1 MTEEQGSYTEAQVA
15 AIVASH
21 NLEAWEV
28 FVNSILKELTPSE
41 VSRAVIACAL
51 EHLHEAARANF
62 TFAVQA
68 GKALLAA
75 AVYRSAVWSTV
86 LFDVR
91 GAVAEWCVQA
101 GDEEQAQE
109 LWRLMLP
116 AEDDMVSLRLLTSI
130 LNSAL
135 RTRNFAA
142 AETEC
147 LRGLALY
154 KALVTRQEASD
165 VVNAFLHA
173 FASLLAARY
182 RFAEASQ
189 RFYELYMRTKI
200 LTHLRAAIVC
210 AIQSDAG
217 ATRARLLSTFYK
229 DKNAVLF
236 GELYGILTRAHHSHL
251 LRPSDLG
258 QFLSYVE
265 PSTDTAVIERA
276 FIQHNL
282 QAISRVYYN
291 IGFAELGALIG
302 TTAREA
308 ERLVAR
314 MVSERR
320 LDATL
325 DQTTETVVFC
335 RYDNASALE
344 AWDARIASVC
354 EELSHATDLIVS
366 HHNEFSEHLLL
377 N

>member
-1 MTEEQGSYTEAQVA
+1 
-15 AIVASH
+15 
-21 NLEAWEV
+21 
-28 FVNSILKELTPSE
+28 
-41 VSRAVIACAL
+41 
-51 EHLHEAARANF
+51 
-62 TFAVQA
+62 
-68 GKALLAA
+68 
-75 AVYRSAVWSTV
+75 
-86 LFDVR
+86 
-91 GAVAEWCVQA
+91 
-101 GDEEQAQE
+101 
-109 LWRLMLP
+109 MLP
-116 AEDDMVSLRLLTSI
+116 AEDDMVSLRLLTNI

-154 KALVTRQEASD
+154 KALATRQEASD

-173 FASLLAARY
+173 FASLLAARH

-189 RFYELYMRTKI
+189 RFNELYMRTKI

-210 AIQSDAG
+210 AIQGDAG
-217 ATRARLLSTFYK
+217 ATRARLLGIFYN

-236 GELYGILTRAHHSHL
+236 GELYDILTRAHHSHL
-251 LRPSDLG
+251 LRPSDLRR
-258 QFLSYVE
+258 FLSYVE
-265 PSTDTAVIERA
+265 SSTDTAVVERA

-335 RYDNASALE
+335 QYDSVSALE
-344 AWDARIASVC
+344 AWDARIASAC

-366 HHNEFSEHLLL
+366 HHNELSEHPLL